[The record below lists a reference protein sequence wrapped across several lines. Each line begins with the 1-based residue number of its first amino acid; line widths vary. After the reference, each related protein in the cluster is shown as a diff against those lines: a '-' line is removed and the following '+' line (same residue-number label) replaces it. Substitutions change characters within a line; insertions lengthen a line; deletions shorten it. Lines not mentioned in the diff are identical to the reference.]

1 MMGSVFLFGK
11 IINNY
16 YKTIVMESVI
26 PNFGYFWLF
35 SLVFWLTERI
45 PLYTG
50 FLSLYSFFVRML
62 IQSSSSL
69 QTSFYANNPSESKLT
84 WQEVRFCFKENFSF
98 AISNSLGIHCV
109 TTFIKDF
116 IEGSLGVH
124 TKNPIRL

>member
-26 PNFGYFWLF
+26 PNFGYFRLF

-84 WQEVRFCFKENFSF
+84 WQEVRFCFKEIFRSQY
-98 AISNSLGIHCV
+98 LTH
-109 TTFIKDF
+109 
-116 IEGSLGVH
+116 
-124 TKNPIRL
+124 